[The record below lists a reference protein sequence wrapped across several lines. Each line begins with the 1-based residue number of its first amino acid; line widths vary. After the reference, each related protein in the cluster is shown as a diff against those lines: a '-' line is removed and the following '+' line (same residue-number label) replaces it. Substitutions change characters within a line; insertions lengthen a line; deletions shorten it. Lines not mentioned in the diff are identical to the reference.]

1 MCIFYLIKSISR
13 SFCWALKN
21 FYWIDFYAFFQFA
34 RAVHAEMIR
43 NKRQVQCALYLLLC
57 SGILAT
63 TIGVV
68 VLFIAP
74 ETDSTLG
81 MRAVG
86 GLFLAAGNF
95 KISKIRSFCFCD
107 WKVIEIWNF
116 WLWWYFKLLDTVWIT
131 HLDRT
136 LPLKVA
142 LKLFLS
148 HL

>member
-1 MCIFYLIKSISR
+1 
-13 SFCWALKN
+13 
-21 FYWIDFYAFFQFA
+21 
-34 RAVHAEMIR
+34 MIR

-95 KISKIRSFCFCD
+95 K
-107 WKVIEIWNF
+107 V
-116 WLWWYFKLLDTVWIT
+116 
-131 HLDRT
+131 
-136 LPLKVA
+136 LKVRNFG
-142 LKLFLS
+142 L
-148 HL
+148 